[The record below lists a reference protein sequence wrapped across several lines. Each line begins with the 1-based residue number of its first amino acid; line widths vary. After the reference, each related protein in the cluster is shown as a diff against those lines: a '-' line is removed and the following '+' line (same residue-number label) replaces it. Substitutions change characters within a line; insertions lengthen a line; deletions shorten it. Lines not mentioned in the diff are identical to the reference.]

1 MSANN
6 QSQPLA
12 MRDDGHADAQAM
24 RVSAC
29 MDGQRDVSDVQLLLD
44 AMGSPGDQTH
54 LTWASYHIIGEVLR
68 GQADVPGGTAPA
80 AFLSEFR
87 ERMTKESG
95 QTPSQPVLDTG
106 SAAMVV
112 HTHRLPA
119 ANDAVFRWKLVAGL
133 ASVAAVMAV
142 AWGVLGASSPVGVE
156 AGIQLADGAPSQ
168 AERVVDQRTADQASA
183 STVVVQTPQ
192 GALIRD
198 ARLQQLLA
206 EHRQNGLSALQMPA
220 GFLRNATH
228 DGGRSR

>member
-6 QSQPLA
+6 QSQPLV
-12 MRDDGHADAQAM
+12 MRDDGDADVHAI

-29 MDGQRDVSDVQLLLD
+29 MDGQRDGSEVQLLLD
-44 AMGSPGDQTH
+44 AMDSPGDQTL
-54 LTWASYHIIGEVLR
+54 LTWTSYHIIGEVLR

-87 ERMTKESG
+87 ERMTKECG

-106 SAAMVV
+106 SAAMVA
-112 HTHRLPA
+112 HTHRVPA

-142 AWGVLGASSPVGVE
+142 AWGVLGVSAPVGSETGV
-156 AGIQLADGAPSQ
+156 QLADGAPTQ
-168 AERVVDQRTADQASA
+168 GIPLVAQRSSEQPST